1 MEKVLADISN
11 SLKGVVGIMSILDKF
26 KLDNKVAIVTGAAQG
41 LGKSIAIGLAEA
53 GADIVIVDI
62 NYQLAQKTA
71 QEIGKI
77 GGRTLAY
84 QADVTNEDQ
93 LTDML
98 EDVLGQFDRI
108 DILVNN
114 AGICKHIA
122 AEKMDV
128 KDWQNVLDVNLTGVF
143 LCSKV
148 VALYMLENKQEG
160 SIINM
165 ASMSGYIV
173 NYPQAQSSYNASKAG
188 VIQLTKSLAAE
199 WAEAGIRVNAIAPG
213 YMKTEMTKK
222 VIQSKPETTQKYWV
236 DPAPMKRMGRPE
248 ELQGA
253 AIYLASEASSFMTG
267 NTMIIDG
274 GYTIY

>member
-1 MEKVLADISN
+1 
-11 SLKGVVGIMSILDKF
+11 MSVLDKF

-93 LTDML
+93 LTDVL

-148 VALYMLENKQEG
+148 VALYMLENKQKG

-222 VIQSKPETTQKYWV
+222 VIQSKPEITQKYWV